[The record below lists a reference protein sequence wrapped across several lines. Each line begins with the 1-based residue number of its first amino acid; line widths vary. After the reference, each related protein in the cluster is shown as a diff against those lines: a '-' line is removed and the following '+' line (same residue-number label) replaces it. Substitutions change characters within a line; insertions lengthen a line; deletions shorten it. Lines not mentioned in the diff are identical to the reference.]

1 MTASFQRLELLSQ
14 QIHQA
19 HRCAID
25 AEMTRRGL
33 CEVNPLI
40 LAILQHVEESEQRSF
55 SQRDLARMLH
65 ISPPAVTNSLKA
77 MEKNGYIAREPE
89 ESDARRNRILLTEKG
104 RAAVKECEAVF
115 LAVSERMLA
124 GFTPEEQELLT
135 DFRIRMVN
143 NLRGDAPAQRGDC
156 KCFNCL

>member
-1 MTASFQRLELLSQ
+1 MTASVQRLELLSQ

-19 HRCAID
+19 HRCAIG
-25 AEMTRRGL
+25 AEMARRGL
-33 CEVNPLI
+33 SEVNPLI

-77 MEKNGYIAREPE
+77 MEKSGYIARQPE
-89 ESDARRNRILLTEKG
+89 QDDARRNRILLTDKG
-104 RAAVKECEAVF
+104 RAAVKKCEAAF

-124 GFTPEEQELLT
+124 GFSPEEQELLT
-135 DFRIRMVN
+135 DFRVRMIA
-143 NLRGDAPAQRGDC
+143 NLRGNAPAQ
-156 KCFNCL
+156 KEEP

>member
-19 HRCAID
+19 HRGAID
-25 AEMTRRGL
+25 AEMARRGL
-33 CEVNPLI
+33 SEVNPLI
-40 LAILQHVEESEQRSF
+40 LAVLQHVEESEPCSF

-65 ISPPAVTNSLKA
+65 VSPPAVTNSLKTL
-77 MEKNGYIAREPE
+77 EKNGYIDREPE
-89 ESDARRNRILLTEKG
+89 RDDARRNRIQLTEKG
-104 RAAVKECEAVF
+104 RAAVKECEAAF

-124 GFTPEEQELLT
+124 GFSREEQELLT

-143 NLRGDAPAQRGDC
+143 NLRGNAPAS
-156 KCFNCL
+156 KEEL